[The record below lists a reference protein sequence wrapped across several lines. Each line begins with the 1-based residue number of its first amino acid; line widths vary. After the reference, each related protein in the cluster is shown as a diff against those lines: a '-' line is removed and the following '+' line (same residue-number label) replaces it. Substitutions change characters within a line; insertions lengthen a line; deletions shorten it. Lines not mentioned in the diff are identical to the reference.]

1 MREGSWRL
9 TLREDGS
16 RDKIKTAA
24 LVLFGRRGREGESER
39 RRGARPLPTVVA
51 PPAASCAIAR
61 AEHHGSAHT
70 CPTAGPSTVGGSTV
84 PTPPAAASSPPVFFD
99 DNRMASLMN
108 PLTRDCRGRHGDGRG
123 RVACHVRQ
131 AVHVVVVHASVK
143 NISGESQR
151 STQQIRLRIWVP
163 RYTSG
168 KDGHHGNKNN

>member
-1 MREGSWRL
+1 MVREGSWRL

-39 RRGARPLPTVVA
+39 RRGARALSSVVA

-70 CPTAGPSTVGGSTV
+70 CPTAGPSTAGGSTV
-84 PTPPAAASSPPVFFD
+84 LPPPAATSSPPVFFD
-99 DNRMASLMN
+99 DNRMGSLMIMN

-131 AVHVVVVHASVK
+131 AVHVVHASVK

-163 RYTSG
+163 GYTSG
-168 KDGHHGNKNN
+168 